1 MGDRERPGIY
11 HRASNRRVSA
21 PLSMRGPDLRRSASA
36 TPYPRLD
43 RRQKF
48 ALFGSILGIALVG
61 FALPQLFS
69 FLSERGDVLSGVF
82 PARSAE
88 PSPDDERSSFG
99 GFVANLSSS
108 PTPMPTPATPAG
120 SPGAP
125 TPPPGGT
132 LVGPFVPG
140 APGGPAAPTGA
151 PIATRSPSPA
161 PAPTTGPP
169 AATPVPTTAPSPSPV
184 STTAPSPTPVST
196 TEPTPTPLPS
206 PTLPELPPDAPKRA
220 ECSDGIDNDGDLFTD
235 TGILG
240 FVLGDPHCSSPSD
253 PSESP

>member
-1 MGDRERPGIY
+1 MGDRDRRGIY

-21 PLSMRGPDLRRSASA
+21 PLSMRRPDPRRSASA
-36 TPYPRLD
+36 IPFPALD

-61 FALPQLFS
+61 FALPQLVG

-88 PSPDDERSSFG
+88 PSPDDERSTFG
-99 GFVANLSSS
+99 GFVANPSST
-108 PTPMPTPATPAG
+108 PTPLPTPAPTA
-120 SPGAP
+120 SSDGALTP
-125 TPPPGGT
+125 TPGGN

-140 APGGPAAPTGA
+140 NPAAPTGA

-169 AATPVPTTAPSPSPV
+169 ATPVPTTAPSPSPV
-184 STTAPSPTPVST
+184 PTTAPTPSPAPT
-196 TEPTPTPLPS
+196 TAPTATPLPS
-206 PTLPELPPDAPKRA
+206 PTLPELPPDAPTRA
-220 ECSDGIDNDGDLFTD
+220 ECSDGIDNDQDLFTD
-235 TGILG
+235 TGVLG
-240 FVLGDPHCSSPSD
+240 FLLGDPDCSSASD
-253 PSESP
+253 TSEGS